1 MRDLGVDRQGA
12 RRRRIPVMKQRL
24 AKAHKRKVKLRTLR
38 IPTLKIRL
46 RLHRG
51 GIQPAALWG
60 VEGQGLAPRYRQA
73 LRQAMAKHLG
83 HHGGGLLDT
92 TYDLH
97 QKKYIDPA
105 DQVVITTSKPSTAS
119 SKPGPQNNW
128 LHWNR
133 PGKPPITSSTPS
145 STRGTPYAG
154 PWQQPSPTSRNGDGK
169 QTI

>member
-1 MRDLGVDRQGA
+1 M
-12 RRRRIPVMKQRL
+12 MKHRL

-51 GIQPAALWG
+51 GVQPAALWG

-83 HHGGGLLDT
+83 HHTGGLLDS

-105 DQVVITTSKPSTAS
+105 DQVIIHHIKAIHSLIQAWPTEQMAALEQAWETTFH
-119 SKPGPQNNW
+119 Q
-128 LHWNR
+128 LHT
-133 PGKPPITSSTPS
+133 KQ
-145 STRGTPYAG
+145 TRGTQSVD
-154 PWQQPSPTSRNGDGK
+154 PWQRPSPTSRSGAGRP
-169 QTI
+169 TT